1 MIKKISPL
9 PLLKSPAEYEKDREI
24 KILEGFL
31 KKKFSKDYIDK
42 LSVLLHNSKNK
53 TNYSKKRN
61 NIKKTIYKLDNN
73 NELYL
78 TLPKLN
84 IIKKKDDKALI
95 NNIGN
100 IYTRTETT
108 EYSNKRMSSKPS
120 AKKYFDDEEDIL
132 DNNIKEILNDNEK
145 GDKEKEEKG
154 KVLFEK
160 LKTRYDILE
169 PEKSRNGKNDK
180 NNKKKYKS
188 LQKIK
193 KKKIPSQYKL
203 IATPQQISEFDYNLG
218 RSFVNGNLKYL
229 TKGQKEKLGYIA
241 ELNIFNSIDRLKEKN
256 TMIKEMKYGEQNKKK
271 ILMPIDFFKYDEKKW
286 KKISIERN
294 KNYNDIA
301 INELND
307 KNKEKLNIM
316 REKINK
322 LNVDA
327 FAVDKEVNKTINNIN
342 YFLSKYG
349 FDNESRSISSS
360 SSKSIKYQNSKK
372 REKKSSEEKKE

>member
-1 MIKKISPL
+1 M
-9 PLLKSPAEYEKDREI
+9 
-24 KILEGFL
+24 
-31 KKKFSKDYIDK
+31 
-42 LSVLLHNSKNK
+42 
-53 TNYSKKRN
+53 
-61 NIKKTIYKLDNN
+61 
-73 NELYL
+73 
-78 TLPKLN
+78 
-84 IIKKKDDKALI
+84 
-95 NNIGN
+95 
-100 IYTRTETT
+100 
-108 EYSNKRMSSKPS
+108 
-120 AKKYFDDEEDIL
+120 
-132 DNNIKEILNDNEK
+132 
-145 GDKEKEEKG
+145 
-154 KVLFEK
+154 
-160 LKTRYDILE
+160 
-169 PEKSRNGKNDK
+169 
-180 NNKKKYKS
+180 
-188 LQKIK
+188 
-193 KKKIPSQYKL
+193 
-203 IATPQQISEFDYNLG
+203 
-218 RSFVNGNLKYL
+218 

-327 FAVDKEVNKTINNIN
+327 LTVDKEVNKTINNIN

-349 FDNESRSISSS
+349 FDTASRSLSSS